1 MNTEIKTIEAF
12 LDKYGRNALGNGIFT
27 GALYVDSAM
36 SIADEI
42 RMTQTAMNLGLC
54 DKNGKLTEYGTKI
67 TNRMNA

>member
-12 LDKYGRNALGNGIFT
+12 LDKYGRKSLGNGIFT
-27 GALYVDSAM
+27 GVLYVDPTM

-42 RMTQTAMNLGLC
+42 RMTQAAMNLGLC
-54 DKNGKLTEYGTKI
+54 DKNGKLTEYGTKV